1 MTVTA
6 FRWLATALSI
16 ALLSACS
23 SQPKTPQANLPMS
36 ANQSLQHWQ
45 LSGKIGLRNGKQGHS
60 AYLNWRQCGE
70 HYTIRLTGPLGQ
82 GAAQLTGNNAL
93 ATLQTSD
100 QQRFQ
105 AANAEQ
111 LLAEHFGW
119 QLPVS
124 QLQHWI
130 RGIPDPRHRYQ
141 AETAGSG
148 FQQLQWQLTY
158 PKLLVVANHQ
168 LPAKAIAEQAPLKVT
183 LVIKDWQL
191 LTNCDPE

>member
-1 MTVTA
+1 MTVTTV
-6 FRWLATALSI
+6 RWLALALSLT
-16 ALLSACS
+16 LLSACS
-23 SQPKTPQANLPMS
+23 SLPKTPATNLPMS
-36 ANQSLQHWQ
+36 ANQQLQHWQ

-82 GAAQLTGNNAL
+82 GAAQLTGNNSL
-93 ATLQTSD
+93 ASLQTSD

-105 AANAEQ
+105 SANAEQ

-124 QLQHWI
+124 QLLYWI
-130 RGIPDPRHRYQ
+130 RGIPDPSHPHQ
-141 AETAGSG
+141 PTAGSG
-148 FQQLQWQLTY
+148 FQQRQWQLAY
-158 PKLLVVANHQ
+158 PRLMPVENYQ
-168 LPAKAIAEQAPLKVT
+168 LPAKVIAEQTPLKVT

-191 LTNCDPE
+191 LTHCDPE